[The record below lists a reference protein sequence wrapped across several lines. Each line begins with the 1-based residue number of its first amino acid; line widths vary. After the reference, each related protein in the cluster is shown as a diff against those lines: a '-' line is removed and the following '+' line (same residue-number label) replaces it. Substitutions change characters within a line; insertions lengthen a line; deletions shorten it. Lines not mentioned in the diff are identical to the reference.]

1 MTRFDLNT
9 GEANNYILNQ
19 LVNLKSQFN
28 FMKFW
33 VRKRNTNEKIDN
45 GYWFNGTDKYIHIGI
60 TKAGSGNRSSQSN
73 GFVIH
78 NIVTEKN
85 QRIKVE
91 IKNK

>member
-1 MTRFDLNT
+1 MNIQLNNS
-9 GEANNYILNQ
+9 EILNS
-19 LVNLKSQFN
+19 LILKISTGNDF
-28 FMKFW
+28 KFW
-33 VRKRNTNEKIDN
+33 LRRRNTNERLDN